1 MDDYTWSR
9 KIRARRRRRKLE
21 WVLVL
26 SWLAL
31 ALSSVIWYYTS
42 YTKTPSY
49 AVNEL
54 LAAIDA
60 ADAED
65 FNRHVDLTAV
75 TMRAYDD
82 LTGDLFKY
90 DTQLS
95 ASDRQLFE
103 NFYVLIR
110 PQMCQGAVKVINTRV
125 ATGEWTLPEEILK
138 GRQLGIDYDLLLERS
153 LIRHTSIV
161 GVENIEHL
169 GETATAEINVVEDF
183 SQTPFTLKVTLE
195 NFGGISWQVG
205 SRTFELFGETLKFPG
220 LSFTLDDNGWKI
232 VSVDNYKEYLETLAP
247 ILQRDLDKYIDATAE
262 IVYRYNEIFRGEQ
275 NDFIVM
281 QRTASG
287 AMDAEQSAQIV
298 AFINE
303 KIIPTLEERQRELNA
318 VQIPN
323 GARYLSNLRR
333 QSTETTIQAWR
344 FYAQGVAE
352 NNSVAF
358 ETAESVHKQE
368 LILDQRIDE
377 IIRNAAVARN
387 LPELP

>member
-1 MDDYTWSR
+1 MDDYTWNK

-21 WVLVL
+21 RVLVL
-26 SWLAL
+26 GWLAL
-31 ALSSVIWYYTS
+31 ALSCVIWYYTS

-54 LAAIDA
+54 LAAVEA
-60 ADAED
+60 ADVAD
-65 FNRHVDLTAV
+65 FNRRVDLMAV
-75 TMRAYDD
+75 TTRAYDD

-90 DTQLS
+90 DTQIS

-125 ATGEWTLPEEILK
+125 ATGKWTLPEEILK

-153 LIRHTSIV
+153 LIRHTTIT
-161 GVENIEHL
+161 GVKNIEHL
-169 GETATAEINVVEDF
+169 SESAFAEIDVVEDF

-232 VSVDNYKEYLETLAP
+232 VSVDNYKEYLETIAP
-247 ILQRDLDKYIDATAE
+247 ILQRDLDRYLDATAE
-262 IVYRYNEIFRGEQ
+262 IVYRYNEILRDEQ
-275 NDFIVM
+275 NEFIVL
-281 QRTASG
+281 QRAGDG
-287 AMDAEQSAQIV
+287 AQVV

-303 KIIPTLEERQRELNA
+303 KIIPTLEERQRELNM

-323 GARYLSNLRR
+323 GARYLANLRH
-333 QSTETTIQAWR
+333 QSTETTIRAWQ

-377 IIRNAAVARN
+377 LIRNAAVARN

>member
-1 MDDYTWSR
+1 MDDYTWN
-9 KIRARRRRRKLE
+9 KLIQARRRRRKIE
-21 WVLVL
+21 RVLVL

-31 ALSSVIWYYTS
+31 ALSCVIWYYTS

-49 AVNEL
+49 AVHEL
-54 LAAIDA
+54 LAAVEAADA
-60 ADAED
+60 AD
-65 FNRHVDLTAV
+65 FNRRVDLMSVATL
-75 TMRAYDD
+75 AYDD

-95 ASDRQLFE
+95 TSDRQLFE

-153 LIRHTSIV
+153 LIRHTSIT
-161 GVENIEHL
+161 GVANIEHL

-247 ILQRDLDKYIDATAE
+247 ILQRDLDKYLDATAD
-262 IVYRYNEIFRGEQ
+262 IVYRYNEIFRAEQ
-275 NDFIVM
+275 NEFISL
-281 QRTASG
+281 QKT
-287 AMDAEQSAQIV
+287 DDSAQVV

-303 KIIPTLEERQRELNA
+303 KIIPTLEERQRELNK

-323 GARYLSNLRR
+323 GARYISNLRR
-333 QSTETTIQAWR
+333 QSTETTIRAWR

>member
-1 MDDYTWSR
+1 MDDYTWN
-9 KIRARRRRRKLE
+9 KLIQARRRRRKIE
-21 WVLVL
+21 RVLVL

-31 ALSSVIWYYTS
+31 ALSCVIWYYTS

-49 AVNEL
+49 AVHEL
-54 LAAIDA
+54 LAAVEAADA
-60 ADAED
+60 AD
-65 FNRHVDLTAV
+65 FNRRVDLMSVATL
-75 TMRAYDD
+75 AYDD

-95 ASDRQLFE
+95 TSDRQLFE

-153 LIRHTSIV
+153 LIRHTSIT
-161 GVENIEHL
+161 GVANIEHL

-232 VSVDNYKEYLETLAP
+232 VSVDNYKEYLETLAWTNIWTP
-247 ILQRDLDKYIDATAE
+247 P
-262 IVYRYNEIFRGEQ
+262 
-275 NDFIVM
+275 
-281 QRTASG
+281 
-287 AMDAEQSAQIV
+287 
-298 AFINE
+298 
-303 KIIPTLEERQRELNA
+303 PTLSTATTKFSATSKMNLSSCKERKT
-318 VQIPN
+318 
-323 GARYLSNLRR
+323 ARRLWLS
-333 QSTETTIQAWR
+333 
-344 FYAQGVAE
+344 
-352 NNSVAF
+352 
-358 ETAESVHKQE
+358 
-368 LILDQRIDE
+368 
-377 IIRNAAVARN
+377 
-387 LPELP
+387 

>member
-1 MDDYTWSR
+1 MDDYTWNK
-9 KIRARRRRRKLE
+9 KIRARRRRRKIE
-21 WVLVL
+21 RVLVL
-26 SWLAL
+26 GWLAL
-31 ALSSVIWYYTS
+31 ALSCVIWYYTS

-54 LAAIDA
+54 LAAVEA
-60 ADAED
+60 ADVAD
-65 FNRHVDLTAV
+65 FNRRVDLMAV
-75 TMRAYDD
+75 TTRAYDD

-90 DTQLS
+90 DTQIS

-125 ATGEWTLPEEILK
+125 ASGKWTLPEEILK

-153 LIRHTSIV
+153 LICHTTIA
-161 GVENIEHL
+161 GVKNIEHL
-169 GETATAEINVVEDF
+169 GDSAVAEIDVVEDF

-232 VSVDNYKEYLETLAP
+232 VSVDNYKEYLETISP
-247 ILQRDLDKYIDATAE
+247 ILQRDLDRYLDATAE
-262 IVYRYNEIFRGEQ
+262 IVYRYNEILRDEQ
-275 NDFIVM
+275 NEFIVL
-281 QRTASG
+281 QRAGDG
-287 AMDAEQSAQIV
+287 AQVV

-303 KIIPTLEERQRELNA
+303 KIIPTLAERQRELNM

-323 GARYLSNLRR
+323 GARYLANLRY
-333 QSTETTIQAWR
+333 QSTETTIRAWQ

-377 IIRNAAVARN
+377 LIRNAAVARN

>member
-1 MDDYTWSR
+1 MDDYTWNK
-9 KIRARRRRRKLE
+9 KIRARRRRRKIE
-21 WVLVL
+21 RVLVL
-26 SWLAL
+26 GWLAL
-31 ALSSVIWYYTS
+31 ALSCVIWYYTS

-54 LAAIDA
+54 LAAVEA
-60 ADAED
+60 ADVAD
-65 FNRHVDLTAV
+65 FNRRVDLMAV
-75 TMRAYDD
+75 TTRAYDD

-90 DTQLS
+90 DTQIS

-125 ATGEWTLPEEILK
+125 ASGKWTLPEEILK

-153 LIRHTSIV
+153 LICHTTIV
-161 GVENIEHL
+161 GVKNIEHL
-169 GETATAEINVVEDF
+169 GESAVAEIDVVEDF

-232 VSVDNYKEYLETLAP
+232 VSVDNYKEYLETISP
-247 ILQRDLDKYIDATAE
+247 ILQRDLDRYLDATAE
-262 IVYRYNEIFRGEQ
+262 IVYRYNEILRDEQ
-275 NDFIVM
+275 NEFIVL
-281 QRTASG
+281 QRAG
-287 AMDAEQSAQIV
+287 DDAQVV

-303 KIIPTLEERQRELNA
+303 KIIPTLEERQRELNM

-323 GARYLSNLRR
+323 GARYLANLRY
-333 QSTETTIQAWR
+333 QSTETTIRAWQ

-377 IIRNAAVARN
+377 LIRNAAVARN

>member
-1 MDDYTWSR
+1 MDDYTWNK
-9 KIRARRRRRKLE
+9 KIRARRRRRKIE
-21 WVLVL
+21 RVLVL
-26 SWLAL
+26 GWLAL
-31 ALSSVIWYYTS
+31 ALSCVIWYYTS

-54 LAAIDA
+54 LAAVEA
-60 ADAED
+60 ADVAD
-65 FNRHVDLTAV
+65 FNRRVDLMAV
-75 TMRAYDD
+75 TTRAYDD

-90 DTQLS
+90 DTQIS

-125 ATGEWTLPEEILK
+125 ASGKWTLPEEILK

-153 LIRHTSIV
+153 LICHTTIA
-161 GVENIEHL
+161 GVKNIEHL
-169 GETATAEINVVEDF
+169 GDSAVAEIDVVEDF

-232 VSVDNYKEYLETLAP
+232 VSVDNYKEYLETISP
-247 ILQRDLDKYIDATAE
+247 ILQRDLDRYLDATAE
-262 IVYRYNEIFRGEQ
+262 IVYRYNEILRDEQ
-275 NDFIVM
+275 NEFIVL
-281 QRTASG
+281 QRAG
-287 AMDAEQSAQIV
+287 DDAQVV

-303 KIIPTLEERQRELNA
+303 KIIPTLEERQRELNM

-323 GARYLSNLRR
+323 GARYLANLRY
-333 QSTETTIQAWR
+333 QSTETTIRAWQ
-344 FYAQGVAE
+344 FYAQGVAK

-377 IIRNAAVARN
+377 LIRNAAVARN